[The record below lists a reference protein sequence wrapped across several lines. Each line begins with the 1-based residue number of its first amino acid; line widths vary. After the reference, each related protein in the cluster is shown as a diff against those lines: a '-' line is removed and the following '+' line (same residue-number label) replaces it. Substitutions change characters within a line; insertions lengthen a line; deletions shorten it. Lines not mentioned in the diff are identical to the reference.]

1 MLFLTV
7 SPVPTCMYMGPSRW
21 LITKICRSKDN
32 GARLK
37 QPDTSSTLTN
47 HNPFLHT
54 SMKAQ
59 NTLHPYIHT
68 HLETVIHNSSVPLQG
83 RPGNALQGRPG
94 QAPQGRLPEPSLVQ
108 DAIAST
114 N

>member
-1 MLFLTV
+1 
-7 SPVPTCMYMGPSRW
+7 MGASRW

-32 GARLK
+32 GTLRMW
-37 QPDTSSTLTN
+37 PDTSSTLTN

-59 NTLHPYIHT
+59 NILHPYIHT
-68 HLETVIHNSSVPLQG
+68 HLEIVIHNSSVPLQG

-94 QAPQGRLPEPSLVQ
+94 NALQCRPPEPSLVQ
-108 DAIAST
+108 DAIASK